1 MFWRGLISL
10 ATPLFACE
18 LLEPF
23 KRASMLSRMAVSGE
37 LVRIDYNF
45 NGGATIQDDLAHLLR
60 ARSNPSL

>member
-1 MFWRGLISL
+1 
-10 ATPLFACE
+10 
-18 LLEPF
+18 
-23 KRASMLSRMAVSGE
+23 MLSRMAVSGE